1 MAMNKKSV
9 LIGVDVGG
17 TNTDAVV
24 MGHEQVLGWH
34 KAQTTD
40 DVMSGVLRAIDGALL
55 NATGESQWR
64 DLACYYITCSLYAL
78 RVT

>member
-24 MGHEQVLGWH
+24 MEHEQVLGWH

-64 DLACYYITCSLYAL
+64 LTSPIVSCPYFAL
-78 RVT
+78 RVS